1 MEQSKR
7 PLWKKSMLKTL
18 NYYDVSEYLDE
29 ISSNGD
35 PYGYERDESGYY
47 QEYKEQFDELSDGAY
62 RLSEALN
69 EYDYY
74 SGDCSLRDIWD
85 DMTVALLGYQEKVLG
100 YDQVEEDYYTMLSY
114 HEDLAVEESQKRLMR
129 FTKEQLIKN
138 FRKVLTTLILFFDIK
153 ASHDCLTSIVEE
165 LDLRGAILER
175 KNEQIN
181 KLYEDL
187 TGSGSEEFDQIIKGI
202 PPRMWV
208 E

>member
-1 MEQSKR
+1 MEQSKK

-18 NYYDVSEYLDE
+18 NYYDVTEYLDE
-29 ISSNGD
+29 IGSNSD

-62 RLSEALN
+62 RLLEALN
-69 EYDYY
+69 EYDYS
-74 SGDCSLRDIWD
+74 SGCYLRDIWD
-85 DMTVALLGYQEKVLG
+85 DMTVALLGYQENVLG
-100 YDQVEEDYYTMLSY
+100 YDQAEEDYYAMLSY
-114 HEDLAVEESQKRLMR
+114 HEDLAVEEAQKRLMR

-165 LDLRGAILER
+165 LDERGAILER

-187 TGSGSEEFDQIIKGI
+187 TGSGAEEFDQIIRGI